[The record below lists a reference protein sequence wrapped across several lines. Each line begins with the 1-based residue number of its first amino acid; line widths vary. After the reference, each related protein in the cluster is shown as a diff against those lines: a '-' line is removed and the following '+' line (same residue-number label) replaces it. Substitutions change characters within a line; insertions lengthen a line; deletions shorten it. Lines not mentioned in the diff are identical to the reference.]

1 MSMNLFLLLYKV
13 LFMFYFLFSFFV
25 AYCNTNEADG
35 FMHFWIDVFT
45 FLKKLDKKF
54 LSHESIGNIA

>member
-25 AYCNTNEADG
+25 AYCNTNEEDG

-45 FLKKLDKKF
+45 FLKKIGSKF
-54 LSHESIGNIA
+54 SES